1 MHGLERITNALN
13 HVSPCGGVADHTA
26 LASSE
31 IPGLPKLTEI
41 RLRRFAATF
50 NTVEVYE
57 VGTIVAFQI
66 RCGKYRNAVR
76 LRL

>member
-1 MHGLERITNALN
+1 VHGLERITNALN

-50 NTVEVYE
+50 
-57 VGTIVAFQI
+57 IQ
-66 RCGKYRNAVR
+66 
-76 LRL
+76 